1 MEQAFKLH
9 IQTSE
14 GTETAKF
21 LVDKIEVLGKR
32 KTIIEKNL
40 NEFQEN
46 DSEVISLDQVR
57 DDLEGRIQQATKG
70 WAKLPA
76 IQKKRAL
83 RKFVQKI
90 LVSQNGLD
98 IYYFSNAVSEERS
111 LGVLCNENQSVAKVL
126 PFKGRGTRNGDL
138 KLDSKQWVENCPMGG
153 LVTLLRFERRTLTLE
168 G

>member
-1 MEQAFKLH
+1 M
-9 IQTSE
+9 
-14 GTETAKF
+14 
-21 LVDKIEVLGKR
+21 GKR

-57 DDLEGRIQQATKG
+57 DDIEGRIQQATKE

-76 IQKKRAL
+76 IHKKGAL

-111 LGVLCNENQSVAKVL
+111 LGVLCNENQSVAKDL
-126 PFKGRGTRNGDL
+126 PFKDRGTRNGDL
-138 KLDSKQWVENCPMGG
+138 NLGSKLRVQNYVSARMVI
-153 LVTLLRFERRTLTLE
+153 LVW
-168 G
+168 